1 MESAMELR
9 SRIGV
14 DEIRLAQVAF
24 WSPSLE
30 QREITVMFRESFRRL
45 PDLEIT
51 SEPAYLASLFF
62 NGIKHMS
69 CALTPRRMAGQSQP
83 R

>member
-1 MESAMELR
+1 METAMEVR
-9 SRIGV
+9 
-14 DEIRLAQVAF
+14 
-24 WSPSLE
+24 
-30 QREITVMFRESFRRL
+30 

-51 SEPAYLASLFF
+51 GEPADLASLFF

-69 CALTPRRMAGQSQP
+69 CELTPRETARTSPP